1 MKISIK
7 HTLFYR
13 ITLLI
18 IICLVPFFAFSQI
31 SLGDNN
37 LPKFNYNKP
46 QTYEIGGITVSGV
59 KYLDRNV
66 LVMLSG
72 LSVGASVKVP
82 GEEITQAIKK
92 LWDQGLFEDV
102 QIQAT
107 KVENDKI
114 FLDIYL
120 LERPRLNRFKITGL
134 KKSEA
139 DNIRDEINL
148 TRGDVVTENLLIRTE
163 TLIKNY
169 FVAKGFLNTE
179 VQIDQI
185 PDTLKPNE
193 VTLNIDVQKNA
204 KVKIFEINVIGNT
217 ALSESK
223 IKSAFK
229 ETKEQGNFQAINYT
243 DSLVFNMFKEMYHL
257 DLYGMLDGMVD
268 WAQKFAKVRIFKSSK
283 FIQSDYEDD
292 KMNLI
297 KKYNELGYRDAQI
310 VSDSIYDF
318 DDRSIIIDIFIDEG
332 QKYYYRDITW
342 VGNTKYTDKQLSEVL
357 QIKKGDI
364 YNQVLLE
371 TNLNYNPEGADVSSL
386 YMDDGYLFFNI
397 QPVEVRVEGD
407 SIDIE
412 LRMYEGVQARINKVS
427 VKGNTRTNDHVV
439 LREARTKPGQ
449 LFNRSAVIRT
459 QQELAQM
466 QYFNPEAL
474 NLDYQPDPQ
483 KGTVDLEYIVEEAST
498 DQIELSGGYGY
509 GRIIATLGLRLNNFS
524 VKNIFNPKAWR
535 PLPSGDG
542 QTLSLS
548 FQTYG
553 YGYWS
558 AGFTFVEPWLGG
570 KKPNALTLSYYFSQY
585 SSTSYKKG
593 ETGYYRFRN
602 HGINIGI
609 GRRLKW
615 PDDYFS
621 LYTGIGLEFY
631 NLYNYTSLFPVGS
644 GTGDFY
650 NMYFTGTFGRKSTDN
665 WIYPRSGSDIS
676 ITLKLTPPY
685 SLIDNQI
692 EKETNEDKKFKLVE
706 YHKWKI
712 NASFYQ
718 RIIGDLVLSA
728 RVKFGFLGNYNKTLG
743 TTPFERFFLG
753 GDRMY
758 SYYQYDGRE
767 QIAMRG
773 YENASIVP
781 NSNSEIGGSIY
792 DKFTLEL
799 RYPLTL
805 NPTATIFAL
814 VFLEA
819 GNCWEGFNDFNPFNV
834 YKAAGV
840 GLRVNLPMFGMIGI
854 DWGYG
859 LDKIPGNPGASGSQF
874 HFSINNSI
882 D

>member
-1 MKISIK
+1 MKILPNIPP
-7 HTLFYR
+7 
-13 ITLLI
+13 LI
-18 IICLVPFFAFSQI
+18 RKTILIFICLVPLYSFAQI
-31 SLGDNN
+31 TIGNN
-37 LPKFNYNKP
+37 LPKINYNKP

-72 LSVGASVKVP
+72 LSVGMKLKVP
-82 GEEITQAIKK
+82 GEEITNAIKK
-92 LWDQGLFEDV
+92 LWEQGLFEDV

-107 KVENDKI
+107 NVQDDKI

-120 LERPRLNRFKITGL
+120 QERPRLSKFKITGL
-134 KKSEA
+134 KKSDT
-139 DNIRDEINL
+139 DNVRDEINL

-163 TLIKNY
+163 TLIKNH

-179 VQIDQI
+179 VEITQIVDS
-185 PDTLKPNE
+185 LKPNE
-193 VTLNIDVQKNA
+193 VTLHIDVNKNS

-217 ALSESK
+217 ALSESQ

-229 ETKEQGNFQAINYT
+229 ETKEQGNFKAINYT

-257 DLYGMLDGMVD
+257 DLYGMLEGMVD
-268 WAQKFAKVRIFKSSK
+268 WAQKYAKIRIFKSSK

-292 KMNLI
+292 KINLI
-297 KKYNELGYRDAQI
+297 RKYNELGYRDAQVI
-310 VSDSIYDF
+310 RDSIYSY
-318 DDRSIIIDIFIDEG
+318 DDQSIIIDIYVDEG
-332 QKYYYRDITW
+332 EKYYFRNITW
-342 VGNTKYTDKQLSEVL
+342 VGNTKYSDNQLNEIL
-357 QIKKGDI
+357 QIKKGDV

-371 TNLNYNPEGADVSSL
+371 SNLTYNQEGTDVSSL
-386 YMDDGYLFFNI
+386 YMDDGYLFFNV
-397 QPVEVRVEGD
+397 QPVEVRIEND

-412 LRMYEGVQARINKVS
+412 LRMSEGTQARIKKVS

-466 QYFNPEAL
+466 QYFNPEKL
-474 NLDYQPDPQ
+474 GLDYQPDAVN
-483 KGTVDLEYIVEEAST
+483 GTVDLEYIVEEAST

-509 GRIIATLGLRLNNFS
+509 GRIIGTLGLRLNNFS
-524 VKNIFNPKAWR
+524 LRNIFNPKAWR

-542 QTLSLS
+542 QSLSLS

-558 AGFTFVEPWLGG
+558 AGFSFVEPWLGG
-570 KKPNALTLSYYFSQY
+570 KKPNALSVSYYFSQY
-585 SSTSYKKG
+585 SSTSSKKNTP
-593 ETGYYRFRN
+593 EYYRFKN

-609 GRRLKW
+609 SQRLKW
-615 PDDYFS
+615 PDDYFT
-621 LYTGIGLEFY
+621 LYTGFGFEFY
-631 NLYNYTSLFPVGS
+631 NLHNYSTLFPVGS

-650 NMYFTGTFGRKSTDN
+650 NFYFTGTLGRKSTDN

-676 ITLKLTPPY
+676 ISLKLSPPY
-685 SLIDNQI
+685 SLLDKSI
-692 EKETNEDKKFKLVE
+692 EKQTNQDKRYKFVE
-706 YHKWKI
+706 YHKWKV

-718 RIIGDLVLSA
+718 RLVGDLVFSA
-728 RVKFGFLGNYNKTLG
+728 RIKFGFLGNYNQTLG

-753 GDRMY
+753 GDGMY
-758 SYYQYDGRE
+758 SSYQYDGRE

-773 YENASIVP
+773 YENASIIP
-781 NSNSEIGGSIY
+781 NSFSKQGGSIY

-814 VFLEA
+814 IFLEA
-819 GNCWEGFNDFNPFNV
+819 GNCWDGFKDFNPFNV

-859 LDKIPGNPGASGSQF
+859 MDAIPGNAGAHGSQF

>member
-1 MKISIK
+1 MKIK
-7 HTLFYR
+7 TNNHFFYR
-13 ITLLI
+13 LTFLFFIS
-18 IICLVPFFAFSQI
+18 LVPYFLFSQI
-31 SLGDNN
+31 TIGEDM
-37 LPKFNYNKP
+37 PKFNYNKP

-59 KYLDRNV
+59 KFLDRNV

-72 LSVGASVKVP
+72 LSVGSQIKVP
-82 GEEITQAIKK
+82 GEEITNAIKK
-92 LWDQGLFEDV
+92 LWEQGLFEDV

-107 KVENDKI
+107 RIIDNKI

-120 LERPRLNRFKITGL
+120 EERPRLNKYKINGL

-139 DNIRDEINL
+139 DDVKDVINI

-163 TLIKNY
+163 TLIKNH

-179 VQIDQI
+179 VDIEQVKDSI
-185 PDTLKPNE
+185 KPNE
-193 VTLNIDVQKNA
+193 VTLIIDVNKNT

-217 ALSESK
+217 VLSDNK

-229 ETKEQGNFQAINYT
+229 ETKEQGNFQVINYI
-243 DSLVFNMFKEMYHL
+243 DSLVFNMFKELYHL

-268 WAQKFAKVRIFKSSK
+268 WAQKYAKIRIFKTSK

-297 KKYNELGYRDAQI
+297 KKYNELGYRDAQ
-310 VSDSIYDF
+310 VVKDSIYPFNDK
-318 DDRSIIIDIFIDEG
+318 SINIDVYVDEG
-332 QKYYYRDITW
+332 IKYYYRNITW
-342 VGNTKYTDKQLSEVL
+342 VGNTKYTEKQLNEIL
-357 QIKKGDI
+357 QIKKGDV

-371 TNLNYNPEGADVSSL
+371 TNLNYNPEGVDVSSL

-397 QPVEVRVEGD
+397 QPVEVRVEND

-412 LRMYEGVQARINKVS
+412 LRMYEGVQARVNKVS
-427 VKGNTRTNDHVV
+427 VKGNTRTNDYVV

-474 NLDYQPDPQ
+474 NLDYQPDAQ

-509 GRIIATLGLRLNNFS
+509 GRFIASLGLRLNNFS
-524 VKNIFNPKAWR
+524 AKNIFNPKAWK

-548 FQTYG
+548 FSTYG

-558 AGFTFVEPWLGG
+558 AGFTFIEPWLTG
-570 KKPNALTLSYYFSQY
+570 KKPNALTISYYFSQY
-585 SSTSYKKG
+585 ASTAYTKN
-593 ETGYYRFRN
+593 EDGYYRFRN
-602 HGINIGI
+602 HGINVGI
-609 GRRLKW
+609 SQRLKW

-631 NLYNYTSLFPVGS
+631 NLYNYSSLFPVGS

-650 NMYFTGTFGRKSTDN
+650 NMYLTGTLGRKSTDN

-676 ITLKLTPPY
+676 FTLKVTPPY
-685 SLIDNQI
+685 SYFDRSIENQ
-692 EKETNEDKKFKLVE
+692 TNEDKKYKLVE
-706 YHKWKI
+706 YHKWKF

-718 RIIGDLVLSA
+718 RIVENLVLSA
-728 RVKFGFLGNYNKTLG
+728 RIKFGFLGNYNKTLG

-753 GDRMY
+753 GDGMY
-758 SYYQYDGRE
+758 TYYQYDGRE

-773 YENASIVP
+773 YENASIIPDPTREV
-781 NSNSEIGGSIY
+781 GGTVY

-814 VFLEA
+814 IFLES
-819 GNCWEGFNDFNPFNV
+819 GNSWDGFKNFNPFNV
-834 YKAAGV
+834 YRSAGV
-840 GLRVNLPMFGMIGI
+840 GLRVNLPMFGMIGL

-859 LDKIPGNPGASGSQF
+859 IDAIPGNSSANGSQF